1 MRNRFLITVVAAAG
15 LLIGAGGGF
24 MAAGGEFVT
33 AQVRPVEPVSP
44 RVMAGPDIGFRVEGL
59 RGERVVGRLVVNV
72 DGRWVEAELTTMPMQ
87 LSTR

>member
-1 MRNRFLITVVAAAG
+1 MRNRFLINLAAAAG

-24 MAAGGEFVT
+24 IA

-59 RGERVVGRLVVNV
+59 RGDRVVGRLVVNV
-72 DGRWVEAELTTMPMQ
+72 DGRWVETELATIPMQ